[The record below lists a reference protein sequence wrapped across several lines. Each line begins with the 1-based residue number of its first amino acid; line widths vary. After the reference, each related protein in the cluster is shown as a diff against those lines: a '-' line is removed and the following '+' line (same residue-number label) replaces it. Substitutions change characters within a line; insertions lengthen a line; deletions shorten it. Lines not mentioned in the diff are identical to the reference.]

1 MEQSLYDT
9 VSCVAEQ
16 HWWRRGKLAILE
28 KILMSLGLGNDASI
42 LEAGCGVGGYLPLLA
57 EFGTVK
63 AFEPSDFASP
73 HLGKHEGIAEI
84 TTGALPY
91 DIPFGDERFDLVA
104 AFDVLE
110 HVEDDKAA
118 LRELAKRLESGDG
131 CC

>member
-1 MEQSLYDT
+1 MNYGTESLRYGFMRCRT
-9 VSCVAEQ
+9 TLVAKRQ
-16 HWWRRGKLAILE
+16 ARHFG

-84 TTGALPY
+84 TTGRSLM
-91 DIPFGDERFDLVA
+91 ISLLVMSDLISSLLLMFWSMLKTIRPPCA
-104 AFDVLE
+104 NSL
-110 HVEDDKAA
+110 
-118 LRELAKRLESGDG
+118 SG
-131 CC
+131 